1 MATDLMWQR
10 TQLGFSV
17 AQGQHVA
24 PGNRIPPAFVPQR
37 TYLDDAV
44 QNTKTTSGMFPS
56 SAAFLTNQLQFNIG
70 APSSP
75 ENLAT
80 RIRKP
85 KPIVIEKLG
94 VQENENKL
102 HQTFVSRSIEGQ
114 FPFSANSSV
123 SSERLAFAINLARR
137 DIKKA
142 RFNPAEIVWAQE
154 VLGRPSDK
162 SEKTQGKGKGKAKKT
177 KQTDPSNDG
186 MSLRERVQKT
196 LRKHEKEKQGLQE
209 VHFFSGREA
218 DLENNSD
225 DPQTTEIKKL
235 RKDLYQ
241 CMNQL
246 ENLQNQRPTL
256 LRNRDKRIKRRAED
270 NLRLSADEPDP
281 RQVIRAEEQASRS
294 SRMLYMLQRQV
305 RDLQDELTKTGTNIK
320 HTKKSKTLSRL
331 AAAHRAALRAL
342 QTFISQAPLQPKVGS
357 GLPPMYQDLAILIRQ
372 LSLLTTQLQIG
383 SDDLSEEM
391 LAGEPKYTKGGHQPI
406 PSAFQKDIDAAKHA
420 SKKRLLHTNVHRT
433 PNPSPERNAVLQAG
447 IEALMRARQNITQTP
462 FSAPKA
468 TLVPRPTAINKP
480 AKKSLL
486 LPQHLQAK
494 RERIQQ
500 AGKSILKPSGIGDA
514 GFAQDTVSSKL
525 RKVIP
530 EHPGEENNKAQ
541 PYPTTPPQTPTKQVT
556 PTKSPRGTPT
566 KKFGTPE
573 RLCEKL
579 ELSPRSPRRRLDHE
593 LPPQS
598 PRSPKY
604 ARQMVPQER
613 DLMEREITR
622 QAWLDREAQL
632 RVQEMDE
639 LRTRGR
645 RLDGQVSD
653 GVQLARRM
661 IRETEEAIVHRLRP
675 LLDRAEA
682 IVKENTLNEQE
693 KKRSLRRQLASLASE
708 TTMAQADTLADM
720 LLDDLLEDTVE
731 ELERLEDAD
740 EVNQVAAGMLDSTT
754 LENIRQRLESF
765 EREEDAIRRRWQQVE
780 YAEPDSQTFKPRTKP
795 SGGNAFGHP
804 GPIMFTMPHSHNDRI
819 REKID
824 RLHERSRTRRET
836 LDSTGTA
843 SLLEG
848 ISSPSSNERS
858 SDDIHQKRTHS
869 PRPSHARTTSKIA
882 LFVPTELRASITAY
896 RSKYERYLRDTATH
910 VHGSFNPW
918 KLVDE
923 ISEGILDEMLVD
935 IAGELEGACE
945 EYAEGVYTQEFAVL
959 NASRQLRQDPDEQVD
974 N

>member
-305 RDLQDELTKTGTNIK
+305 RDLQDELTKTGTDIK

-486 LPQHLQAK
+486 LPQHLKAK

-593 LPPQS
+593 S

-613 DLMEREITR
+613 DLMEREIAR
-622 QAWLDREAQL
+622 QAWLDREAQI

-645 RLDGQVSD
+645 RLDGQVSHMKEK
-653 GVQLARRM
+653 VL
-661 IRETEEAIVHRLRP
+661 IVHVSYL
-675 LLDRAEA
+675 
-682 IVKENTLNEQE
+682 K
-693 KKRSLRRQLASLASE
+693 
-708 TTMAQADTLADM
+708 TMAQADTLADM

-731 ELERLEDAD
+731 ELE
-740 EVNQVAAGMLDSTT
+740 
-754 LENIRQRLESF
+754 
-765 EREEDAIRRRWQQVE
+765 
-780 YAEPDSQTFKPRTKP
+780 
-795 SGGNAFGHP
+795 
-804 GPIMFTMPHSHNDRI
+804 RI

-959 NASRQLRQDPDEQVD
+959 NVSRQLRQDPDEQVE